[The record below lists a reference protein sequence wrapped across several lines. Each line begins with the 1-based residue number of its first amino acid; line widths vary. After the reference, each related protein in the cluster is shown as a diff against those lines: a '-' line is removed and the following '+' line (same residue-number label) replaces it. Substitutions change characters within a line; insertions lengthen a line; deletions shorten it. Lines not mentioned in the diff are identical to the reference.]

1 MWKLQTEEND
11 KRTYTN
17 STTGSKCITQKVYT
31 DIEGNNWYAFE
42 DLLTIPYTRQFAAT
56 KISSLYALG
65 LSKDDLTGHITG
77 LKTILKSNDPER
89 YEKAFANVLDFESK
103 ANNATD
109 PLRQLTSLVCVYFML
124 NDESIDSFQ
133 NNLQL
138 KKMGIL
144 ENDPAA
150 HSFFLNRQM
159 KDTETYM
166 MRLNEISKIALV
178 PQAELPEVSV

>member
-1 MWKLQTEEND
+1 MWQLSSEAND
-11 KRTYTN
+11 KRVYSN

-31 DIEGNNWYAFE
+31 DIEGNNWYSFE

-56 KISSLYALG
+56 KVSSLYALG
-65 LSKDDLTGHITG
+65 LSKDDLTGHING
-77 LKTILKSNDPER
+77 LKSILKSSDPEK

-124 NDESIDSFQ
+124 NDEAIDSFE

-138 KKMGIL
+138 KKMSLL
-144 ENDPAA
+144 ESDPAA
-150 HSFFLNRQM
+150 HSFFLKKQM
-159 KDTETYM
+159 EDTETYM
-166 MRLNEISKIALV
+166 MRLNEISKIALI
-178 PQAELPEVSV
+178 PQVELPEVSV